1 MDINARQNE
10 TSSNLC
16 STCRNLDFDKIFTTI
31 KIPAR
36 GAEII
41 TIGKTPPNLD
51 KINCNLCRFFQQ
63 TRSNYIRNYT
73 RHVRLFDR
81 IVSPDWPSSQD
92 EVQVSKSSRRGF
104 LSILRK
110 NSILRYDETMIEE
123 IKQPGLIGYLSN
135 DGREDCDIRIIDASA
150 VDYQSI
156 CSQMGYCSSQ
166 HAVCTPDQAKPS
178 GVQTILGFTIP
189 DLLIDCI
196 QEEIVRANPGD
207 QYMALSYVWGARR
220 NQENDA
226 SHVFSLS
233 TSPLTI
239 RDAAQVVRNLG
250 RRFLWVDRYCI
261 DQKDNSTKG
270 LMIQHMDMIYEQS
283 EATIVALYGE
293 DDDSGLPGVSTVS
306 RIPQP
311 RYQTGK
317 GVLISSCPPIRTL
330 IESSRWNTRAW
341 TYQEARLSRRCLF
354 FSEYQVYSVCKED
367 TWSESVRFAPSR
379 NHLTRLLNFQYLSP
393 TLFGWNSSIAGGYFY
408 DRLEYSKRNLSFEK
422 DILDGF
428 RGVLQ
433 RCEFVTYWGIPITLA
448 NSGINPNVGLA
459 LGFLW
464 MRRPRWSKS
473 RHLRSAQRKQISR
486 RPGFPTWS
494 WTSLVAEIFQDNH
507 GPQSKYGQ
515 YINGI
520 TVNFP
525 QNEARLQFWL
535 SIQGVGMLRAEDV
548 NTDNVKILA
557 EDSPQLLVE
566 GDFINLT
573 YRYRGPQHRWYLLFG
588 RWIYFSPDSSDEDQL
603 YPGLPSDND
612 PEAEDQ
618 TLVLIQ
624 WHESQKT
631 SLKRLVL
638 MVVEWIDDNTAVRRG
653 LLSEYR
659 DEFRAAEIDQLPRH
673 RKRFYLQ

>member
-10 TSSNLC
+10 VSSNLC

-31 KIPAR
+31 KIPAI
-36 GAEII
+36 GAEIT

-63 TRSNYIRNYT
+63 TRSNYIKNYT
-73 RHVRLFDR
+73 RHVRLFNR
-81 IVSPDWPSSQD
+81 IVAPDWRSFED
-92 EVQVSKSSRRGF
+92 EVQSSRRGF
-104 LSILRK
+104 LSVLRK
-110 NSILRYDETMIEE
+110 DSRLRYDEKIIEE
-123 IKQPGLIGYLSN
+123 ITQPGLIGYLSN
-135 DGREDCDIRIIDASA
+135 DEREDCDIRIIDASA

-156 CSQMGYCSSQ
+156 CNQIDHCSSQ
-166 HAVCTPDQAKPS
+166 HALCTPNQAKPS
-178 GVQTILGFTIP
+178 GVQTVLGFTIP

-196 QEEIVRANPGD
+196 QGEIVRANPGD

-220 NQENDA
+220 NQENNA

-261 DQKDNSTKG
+261 DQKDDSTKW

-293 DDDSGLPGVSTVS
+293 DDDSGLPGVSTVP

-311 RYQTGK
+311 RHQTGK

-354 FSEYQVYSVCKED
+354 FSEYQVYFVCNQD
-367 TWSESVRFAPSR
+367 TWSEAVRFGPSR
-379 NHLTRLLNFQYLSP
+379 SHLTELLNSQSLDA
-393 TLFGWNSSIAGGYFY
+393 TLFGWNSSCAPGYFC
-408 DRLEYSKRNLSFEK
+408 DRLEYSKRNLSFER

-433 RCEFVTYWGIPITLA
+433 RSAFVTYWGVPITLP
-448 NSGINPNVGLA
+448 NSGIDPNVGLA

-494 WTSLVAEIFQDNH
+494 WTSLVAEIFQNNYWL
-507 GPQSKYGQ
+507 QSKYGQ
-515 YINGI
+515 YINGH

-573 YRYRGPQHRWYLLFG
+573 YRCRGPQHRSYLLFG
-588 RWIYFSPDSSDEDQL
+588 RWIYFSPDSSNEDQP
-603 YPGLPSDND
+603 YPGLSLDND

-624 WHESQKT
+624 WHDSQKT
-631 SLKRLVL
+631 GLKRLVL
-638 MVVEWIDDNTAVRRG
+638 MVVEWIDDNTAERRG
-653 LLSEYR
+653 LLTAYR
-659 DEFRAAEIDQLPRH
+659 DEFRAAEIDQLPRI
-673 RKRFYLQ
+673 RKRFYLR